1 MRIRAKVGP
10 VVSSEGERNMKRSRI
25 AKFACA
31 VALSAVCGAA
41 LVSCGGNADASDEG
55 VDIYDTSEGVAATV
69 NGTEIGEK
77 AITTYIENFRIQGAL
92 EDDSAW
98 AQWLV
103 DNDYTVDDIRSQ
115 VIDYYASQQLLRQ
128 AAEENG
134 VTVNSEEVDSQIE
147 TMRGYYNSDEEW
159 EEALKSV
166 GMTEASYR
174 STLELSILENGLKE
188 KVATVTEPTDE
199 EMLQYAQMYASAY
212 DGAKK
217 SSHILFNSDDEA
229 TAQEV
234 LDKINA
240 GELDFAEAAKEY
252 SQDSGSAENGGNV
265 GWDKMTTFVD
275 EYQTALDGLEKD
287 QVSGLVTSSYGIH
300 IIKCTDVFTAPE
312 EVTSTDQIPSE
323 FVDSIKSSLE
333 EQSKDDSFN
342 EWYQNYKD
350 SADIQINDKPEGLSY
365 DVDLTGYTKTETES
379 EDGTTD
385 ESATGDE
392 SGDAAADGESS
403 DASSEDSADGS
414 AESDATAEGDG
425 ESGESGS
432 SQPQEV
438 TTE

>member
-1 MRIRAKVGP
+1 
-10 VVSSEGERNMKRSRI
+10 MKRSAI

-31 VALSAVCGAA
+31 VALAAACGSA
-41 LVSCGGNADASDEG
+41 LVSCASNTADASDEN

-77 AITTYIENFRIQGAL
+77 AVTTYIQNFRTQGAL
-92 EDDSAW
+92 EDDNDW
-98 AQWLV
+98 GQWLV

-134 VTVNSEEVDSQIE
+134 VTANADDVNSQIE
-147 TMRGYYNSDEEW
+147 TMRSYYNSDEEW
-159 EEALKSV
+159 DGALKSV

-188 KVATVTEPTDE
+188 KVATVTEPSDE
-199 EMLQYAQMYASAY
+199 DMLQYAQMYASAY

-217 SSHILFNSDDEA
+217 SSHILFASDDEA

-252 SQDSGSAENGGNV
+252 SQDTGSAEDGGNV
-265 GWDKMTTFVD
+265 GWDKMTSFVD

-312 EVTSTDQIPSE
+312 EVTSLDQIPTE

-333 EQSKDDSFN
+333 EQSRDESFN

-350 SADIQINDKPEGLSY
+350 SADIQINDKPEGLPY
-365 DVDLTGYTKTETES
+365 DIDLSGFTKTETDEGTT
-379 EDGTTD
+379 EDGTDT
-385 ESATGDE
+385 
-392 SGDAAADGESS
+392 
-403 DASSEDSADGS
+403 SAD
-414 AESDATAEGDG
+414 DATAEDG
-425 ESGESGS
+425 SDASTDEASTDEAASGENTEEAAEGDVTSDENADES
-432 SQPQEV
+432 SDPATQQPQEV

>member
-1 MRIRAKVGP
+1 
-10 VVSSEGERNMKRSRI
+10 MKRSAI

-31 VALSAVCGAA
+31 VALAAACGSA
-41 LVSCGGNADASDEG
+41 LVSCASNTADASDEN

-77 AITTYIENFRIQGAL
+77 AVTTYIQNFRTQGAL
-92 EDDSAW
+92 EDDNDW
-98 AQWLV
+98 GQWLV

-134 VTVNSEEVDSQIE
+134 VTANADDVNSQIE
-147 TMRGYYNSDEEW
+147 TMRSYYNSDEEW
-159 EEALKSV
+159 DEALKSV

-188 KVATVTEPTDE
+188 KVATVTEPSDE
-199 EMLQYAQMYASAY
+199 DMLQYAQMYASAY

-217 SSHILFNSDDEA
+217 SSHILFASDDEA

-252 SQDSGSAENGGNV
+252 SQDTGSAEDGGNV
-265 GWDKMTTFVD
+265 GWDKMTSFVD

-312 EVTSTDQIPSE
+312 EVTSLDQIPTE

-333 EQSKDDSFN
+333 EQSRDESFN

-350 SADIQINDKPEGLSY
+350 SADIQINDKPEGLPY
-365 DVDLTGYTKTETES
+365 DIDLSGFTKTETDEGTT
-379 EDGTTD
+379 EDGTDT
-385 ESATGDE
+385 
-392 SGDAAADGESS
+392 
-403 DASSEDSADGS
+403 SAD
-414 AESDATAEGDG
+414 DATAEDG
-425 ESGESGS
+425 SDASTDEASTDEAASGENTEEAAEGDAASDENADES
-432 SQPQEV
+432 SDPATQQPQEV
-438 TTE
+438 ITE